1 MGPALSMAL
10 DSSGGVQ
17 ATYTISTIFII
28 LLLNMQRYNKAKISN
43 AANLSIGCWNCSGL
57 SKIKKDRIESLDL
70 DIACV
75 TETHSWRDDDQL
87 TIYSELPPKK
97 DSWAG
102 VALMVNKRV
111 SRYMM
116 DSGPVGSRSVYW
128 RFRGSTFNIIVVGV
142 YIPRRKRTNPC
153 QDDIYDKLEAFLST
167 INQRDCLILLG
178 DFNSRLSRDVPG
190 RVGHW
195 CIHNKRDSGGDRLLN
210 VMNTLDLRCI
220 STYFQPRRKHSNATY
235 INIQPEKPPS
245 QIDYIIVRSRW
256 ATSVRSCTTKW
267 GISIDTYGRKYD
279 HGLVR
284 MIFKPRLKC
293 DRRSPRKDMQSL
305 NLPDHAT
312 LHNEYV
318 EEKFNQEVRPDSSND
333 QWQRLNK
340 VMLDAQNCLPNAI
353 KSSGKKWKTSERTLA
368 LVKLRAQKWQTL
380 TDADKD

>member
-1 MGPALSMAL
+1 MAL

-116 DSGPVGSRSVYW
+116 DSGPVGSRIVYC
-128 RFRGSTFNIIVVGV
+128 RFRGSSFNIIVVGV

-153 QDDIYDKLEAFLST
+153 QDDIYDK
-167 INQRDCLILLG
+167 R
-178 DFNSRLSRDVPG
+178 
-190 RVGHW
+190 
-195 CIHNKRDSGGDRLLN
+195 
-210 VMNTLDLRCI
+210 
-220 STYFQPRRKHSNATY
+220 Y
-235 INIQPEKPPS
+235 I
-245 QIDYIIVRSRW
+245 R
-256 ATSVRSCTTKW
+256 
-267 GISIDTYGRKYD
+267 
-279 HGLVR
+279 H
-284 MIFKPRLKC
+284 
-293 DRRSPRKDMQSL
+293 
-305 NLPDHAT
+305 
-312 LHNEYV
+312 
-318 EEKFNQEVRPDSSND
+318 
-333 QWQRLNK
+333 
-340 VMLDAQNCLPNAI
+340 
-353 KSSGKKWKTSERTLA
+353 
-368 LVKLRAQKWQTL
+368 
-380 TDADKD
+380 